1 MPILPYK
8 GVWPSIASNVF
19 IAPGA
24 MIIGNVV
31 LHEGV
36 SVWFNA
42 VLRADNA
49 PIVVGRRSNIQDNCT
64 LHVDSDAPVTI
75 GEECTIGHN
84 AIVHGAILGDQVLVG
99 MNATI
104 LSYAQVG
111 SHTVIG
117 ACTLVSERK
126 NIPENVL
133 AVGVPARVVRTLT
146 PAELEGLAASAEH
159 YATLGQEFTSEYANL
174 GMTDP
179 ELMKKD

>member
-8 GVWPSIASNVF
+8 GVRPSIAENVF

-36 SVWFNA
+36 SIWFNA

-64 LHVDSDAPVTI
+64 LHVDGDAPVTI
-75 GEECTIGHN
+75 GEDCTIGHN
-84 AIVHGAILGDQVLVG
+84 AIVHGATLGDRVLVG
-99 MNATI
+99 MNATV

-111 SHTVIG
+111 SDTVIG

-126 NIPENVL
+126 SVPGDVL
-133 AVGVPARVVRTLT
+133 ALGVPVRVVRALT
-146 PAELEGLAASAEH
+146 QAEREGLIASAEH
-159 YATLGQEFTSEYANL
+159 YATLGQEFAAEMADNPTS
-174 GMTDP
+174 T
-179 ELMKKD
+179 